1 MGFSVMDTN
10 GETLPSPPP
19 AEGQRTRGR
28 PRQSVAETH
37 QQRVER
43 LQAELK
49 EAQAAL
55 KVSEEK
61 RAGIVGHAS
70 LRHARHNTEF
80 ARHLAAALRAE
91 VKSKADRAIVADLL
105 QESEAARKSD

>member
-1 MGFSVMDTN
+1 MNTTD
-10 GETLPSPPP
+10 ETPPSPAP
-19 AEGQRTRGR
+19 ADEKRSRGR

-55 KVSEEK
+55 KLSEEK
-61 RAGIVGHAS
+61 RAVIAGHAS
-70 LRHARHNTEF
+70 LRHARRNVEF
-80 ARHLAAALRAE
+80 ARQLAAALRAE
-91 VKSKADRAIVADLL
+91 VKSKADRATVEDLL
-105 QESEAARKSD
+105 QEPTSPEKSG